1 MKLQNIHAPWNPGF
15 WRIQNLTFMASNIP
29 IFRLLPVILI
39 QLKKNTILFFKM
51 FQHDVTELFAF
62 CFQFVYLPFL
72 FCDKHTEVHES
83 PLWQPSSLNAKKRHG
98 VQRPS
103 WCIWS
108 MAKRGTGTAR
118 GTGATPV
125 KFSVSGMVIP
135 ATMIRSWYPPARGPH
150 VMVSFFSDWR
160 MGNPKNPT
168 VLFFE
173 PKEFCWAPSEWRPS
187 FSVGDAAMMAFFF
200 EKTCLMGSWNQDPG
214 FFEKYWN
221 TSRSNADWNH
231 CLRQEYL
238 RWFHLMD

>member
-1 MKLQNIHAPWNPGF
+1 
-15 WRIQNLTFMASNIP
+15 
-29 IFRLLPVILI
+29 
-39 QLKKNTILFFKM
+39 M

-135 ATMIRSWYPPARGPH
+135 ATDDPQLIPSGTWSSRDGF
-150 VMVSFFSDWR
+150 FFSDWR

-168 VLFFE
+168 VLFVLSQNNFVGRRANE
-173 PKEFCWAPSEWRPS
+173 GQVFLLVMPQWWCFFCENMS
-187 FSVGDAAMMAFFF
+187 
-200 EKTCLMGSWNQDPG
+200 NG
-214 FFEKYWN
+214 FLK
-221 TSRSNADWNH
+221 SRSRIFWEILKHLAIQCRLEPLSKTGIFEMIPPDG
-231 CLRQEYL
+231 LRISSKTDGESL
-238 RWFHLMD
+238 SKSTSENCFHEGGHGELKCFMPSLTM